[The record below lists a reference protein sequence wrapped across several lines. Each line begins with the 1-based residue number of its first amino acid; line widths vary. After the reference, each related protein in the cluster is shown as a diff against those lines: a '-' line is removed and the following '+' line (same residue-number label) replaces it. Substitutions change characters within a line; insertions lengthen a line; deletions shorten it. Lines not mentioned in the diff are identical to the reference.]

1 MSRPPASAT
10 VSDYQEPIR
19 SLSHVPF
26 NSGIIAVVE
35 VNRCALADSL

>member
-1 MSRPPASAT
+1 MASAT
-10 VSDYQEPIR
+10 VSDYQETVR

-35 VNRCALADSL
+35 VDRCAVADSL